1 MGMLLYLM
9 EQQNKQNV
17 AGAIPKEVAPAPTS
31 NPEIEVV
38 KEEKPAKN
46 AKPVKK
52 VSRQEIM
59 KMNVATV
66 REYAK
71 TQGIED
77 ADEKSGA
84 ELKRVLCDRLFD
96 EAE

>member
-9 EQQNKQNV
+9 EQQYKEQA
-17 AGAIPKEVAPAPTS
+17 AGAIKKEVAPAPTS
-31 NPEIEVV
+31 NPEKEVV
-38 KEEKPAKN
+38 KKENPAKPA
-46 AKPVKK
+46 KK

-66 REYAK
+66 RAYAK